1 MKICWATYFHL
12 YSPRIRLQNDTFSW
26 QCRTVVS
33 FFIVGV
39 LSKNV
44 DHHGWLAEDKKLK
57 KALAKMPKSSHQK
70 KLKFISKHKWSK
82 MSYLDFF
89 WKYYF
94 GNTIFYIHPHAPV
107 DITRVCFN
115 FIFSSRKSQSQQNLA
130 TKITR
135 FTIYSF
141 AQKISLILRT
151 STHLRLKIILIFLI
165 RKPFFCP
172 SLNFLNIMLEIRLKF
187 MSLFFLII

>member
-1 MKICWATYFHL
+1 MLT
-12 YSPRIRLQNDTFSW
+12 TM
-26 QCRTVVS
+26 V
-33 FFIVGV
+33 
-39 LSKNV
+39 
-44 DHHGWLAEDKKLK
+44 GWLKTKNWKKHWQK
-57 KALAKMPKSSHQK
+57 CPKAVTKK

-89 WKYYF
+89 WKYF

-172 SLNFLNIMLEIRLKF
+172 SLDFLNIMLEIRLKL